1 MIPPNNDEPETAT
14 EEKSS
19 DPDSLETVVKHSSI
33 YSLVPLFQRA
43 SAILLVPLYT
53 DALIE
58 AQWGVLEIA
67 ELFIVATTQLIGV
80 NLVTGMTRFYFE
92 RDDEK
97 GRNEVVTTA
106 TITLGVMA
114 SLVAALAVLFRGS
127 IVPLLFDA
135 NDPGIDGSALPR
147 YLAMTAVTIPFA
159 LATRCGVEYL
169 QIHKRSKVSASIQ
182 LAKLIVELS
191 LKIYFL
197 VVLEWGIFGFLLS
210 MLVGEM
216 LTSIGLTGVLL
227 LRLGPK
233 WRWTVLRPMLAYALP
248 LIPVGLCQLGLHQAD
263 KLLLRSLGPEGL
275 VMAWIGIYGLG
286 YKLAYLA
293 NAVLLTSF
301 LQIWYPFVF
310 GIDDAMKRAR
320 TVAYVGT
327 YAMLAMTAATL
338 GLILFGREG
347 IHLLASKPGYYNA
360 TKVVPWVACGY
371 VFWSLYA
378 VSQMPLYVAK
388 RTRPIMWIN
397 MVALAGNIGLNIV
410 LIPRY
415 GYVGAALATL
425 FTFMGLSLMGV
436 LASRLEAKVP
446 FEVGRILRTLAVLL
460 AGVTFTV
467 GVDTWLPDGD
477 WIEMGLGAVLKGVAG
492 IGLLFLLWRWVLD
505 GEERVQARAWVLQRI
520 GR

>member
-1 MIPPNNDEPETAT
+1 MSDTSEHDPEAT
-14 EEKSS
+14 TEDRGEDSA
-19 DPDSLETVVKHSSI
+19 SLETVVKHSSI

-53 DALIE
+53 DALVE

-92 RDDEK
+92 RDDEA

-106 TITLGVMA
+106 TITLGA
-114 SLVAALAVLFRGS
+114 VACMVATLAVIFRDS

-135 NDPGIDGSALPR
+135 SDPGIDGSALPR
-147 YLAMTAVTIPFA
+147 YLAMTAATIPFA
-159 LATRCGVEYL
+159 LATRCGIEYL
-169 QIHKRSKVSASIQ
+169 QIHKRSKVSATIQ
-182 LAKLIVELS
+182 LVKLIVELS

-210 MLVGEM
+210 MLVGEL
-216 LTSIGLTGVLL
+216 LTSIGLTGTLL

-233 WRWTVLRPMLAYALP
+233 WRWSALRPMLGYALP
-248 LIPVGLCQLGLHQAD
+248 LIPVGLCQLGLHQID
-263 KLLLRSLGPEGL
+263 KLLLRSLGPEGV

-310 GIDDAMKRAR
+310 GIEDAMQRAR
-320 TVAYVGT
+320 TVALVGT

-397 MVALAGNIGLNIV
+397 MVALALNIGLNII

-425 FTFMGLSLMGV
+425 ATFMGLSGMGV
-436 LASRLEAKVP
+436 WASRLEAKVP
-446 FEVGRILRTLAVLL
+446 FEVVRILRTLAVLF
-460 AGVTFTV
+460 AGV
-467 GVDTWLPDGD
+467 GLALLVDLGMPDGS
-477 WIEMGLGAVLKGVAG
+477 WVEMAWGALVKASAG
-492 IGLLFLLWRWVLD
+492 SGLLFLLWRWVLVD
-505 GEERVQARAWVLQRI
+505 EERVQARAWVAQRI